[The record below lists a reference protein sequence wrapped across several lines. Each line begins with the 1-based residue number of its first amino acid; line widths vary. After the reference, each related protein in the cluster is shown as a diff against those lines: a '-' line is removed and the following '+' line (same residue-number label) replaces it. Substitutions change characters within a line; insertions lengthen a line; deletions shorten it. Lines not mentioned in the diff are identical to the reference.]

1 MRKNK
6 GYDKKHYCAV
16 GENENLEQYIA
27 NINKRIDE
35 QINLAKKEYA
45 IITTK
50 TTLVGEDLRKYCNDM
65 FLWEIKFD
73 ENLNL
78 IPLEK
83 ALEMIEEDRR
93 KCLGYKQYSKCCGY
107 QKRII
112 NKDNQP
118 FVYNTSGGGSNKNT
132 IRVPSLKRS
141 KKTWKRFYELFP
153 TLKGKKT
160 YKGIKLKKI

>member
-6 GYDKKHYCAV
+6 GYQQKHYSAV
-16 GENENLEQYIA
+16 GENESLEQYIA
-27 NINKRIDE
+27 QINKRFDE
-35 QINLAKKEYA
+35 RIKTAKKEYA
-45 IITTK
+45 IIATK
-50 TTLVGEDLRKYCNDM
+50 TTLVGEDLKAYCRNM
-65 FLWEIKFD
+65 FLWGIKFD

-93 KCLGYKQYSKCCGY
+93 KCLGRGLYSKWRGY

-118 FVYNTSGGGSNKNT
+118 FVYNSSGGGGNRNT
-132 IRVPSLKRS
+132 IRIPSLKRS
-141 KKTWKRFYELFP
+141 RKTWKRFYELFP
-153 TLKGKKT
+153 ILKGKKE